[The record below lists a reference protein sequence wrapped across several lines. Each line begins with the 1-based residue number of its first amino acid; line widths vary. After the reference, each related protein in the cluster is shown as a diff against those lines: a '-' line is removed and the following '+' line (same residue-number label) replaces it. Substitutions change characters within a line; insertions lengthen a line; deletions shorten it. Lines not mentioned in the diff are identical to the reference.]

1 MWSTWTRT
9 VATLML
15 ISVAIC
21 RVEKPRATSSA
32 SCVSRGESRLFDSAS
47 GSGLLIAASARAR
60 ASSWLMA

>member
-1 MWSTWTRT
+1 
-9 VATLML
+9 VATLMI

-32 SCVSRGESRLFDSAS
+32 SCVSRGESRLFGGAS

-60 ASSWLMA
+60 ASS